1 MLAVIY
7 NIDEIFSGFRSRG
20 FEGDL
25 AFHPTPQPP
34 NPHPLYQGR
43 TRFFLE
49 WGVQLLK
56 GGPNNLGGPGEYPPP
71 RIFFEILI
79 ANGAFLINLD
89 HQLRAEIS
97 PIFSQYF
104 S

>member
-1 MLAVIY
+1 MYIAYHIV
-7 NIDEIFSGFRSRG
+7 DARADPG
-20 FEGDL
+20 
-25 AFHPTPQPP
+25 
-34 NPHPLYQGR
+34 
-43 TRFFLE
+43 FLE
-49 WGVQLLK
+49 GGGVHLLK
-56 GGPNNLGGPGEYPPP
+56 GGGVQTTYGGPGAWPSG
-71 RIFFEILI
+71 IFLELLT